1 MAPREHAAALVEIPE
16 QPDRARPSGR
26 EAAIAV
32 MLGFKA
38 FRNAAITIAGIEL
51 LQRIRKGQFKLGR
64 LGIQGQAA
72 PEVWNA
78 VALEVS
84 AAKKG
89 RTFARDGYLHQS
101 PPIYQRCSPSRPAT
115 TSQSKSA
122 APRSRTSL
130 SPTMI
135 FGIRSL

>member
-1 MAPREHAAALVEIPE
+1 
-16 QPDRARPSGR
+16 
-26 EAAIAV
+26 

-84 AAKKG
+84 AAQKG
-89 RTFARDGYLHQS
+89 RAFARDGYLHQS

-122 APRSRTSL
+122 APARSRTSL

-135 FGIRSL
+135 FGIRSLASLTPLVSIAACGAPTGRGRSAF